1 MRGPRFQTDERYL
14 GCSAGSVAAVGGRVE
29 RFRPGD
35 AVFGDL
41 SSFGFGG
48 GVWRKQ
54 TREFVT
60 VTLTFRPEIEAG
72 LLAKAQARGMALQ
85 EYLQTIVEQDALPP
99 AQATELPDR
108 TRREEAVR
116 RMLAFGDKYQLSLG
130 EPITRELLHEGH
142 RY

>member
-1 MRGPRFQTDERYL
+1 
-14 GCSAGSVAAVGGRVE
+14 
-29 RFRPGD
+29 
-35 AVFGDL
+35 
-41 SSFGFGG
+41 
-48 GVWRKQ
+48 
-54 TREFVT
+54 VT

-85 EYLQTIVEQDALPP
+85 DYLQSIVERDALPSGQKQEP
-99 AQATELPDR
+99 

-116 RMLAFGDKYQLSLG
+116 LMLEFGDKYHLSLG